1 MDVEECLQEGFLRKI
16 QVDKKLTQKE
26 LGESNYDL
34 SRAKDALEE
43 NDFKWSIVKTYYS
56 MFHAAKAVLFSLG
69 LREKRHFAVGIVL
82 ERLSKKGKLQFKFI
96 NDYKGAMLSREDA
109 DYRYVHSKDTA
120 EYLIDVAEE
129 FIEKMK
135 ELTNKVKPNEI
146 F

>member
-26 LGESNYDL
+26 LDEANYDL

-82 ERLSKKGKLQFKFI
+82 ERLSKEGKLQFKFV

-146 F
+146 

>member
-26 LGESNYDL
+26 LDEANYDL

-82 ERLSKKGKLQFKFI
+82 ERLSKEGKLQFKFV

-135 ELTNKVKPNEI
+135 ELTKKVKPNEI
-146 F
+146 